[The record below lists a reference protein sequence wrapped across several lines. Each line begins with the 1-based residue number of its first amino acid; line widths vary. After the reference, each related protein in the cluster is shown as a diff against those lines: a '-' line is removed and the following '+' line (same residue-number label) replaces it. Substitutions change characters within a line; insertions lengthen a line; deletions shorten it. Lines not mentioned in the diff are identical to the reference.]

1 MPTQTFEP
9 DPAAEPDPA
18 TVAPVVAGR
27 GSSPARTA
35 RRRTVVGMLVVFAVS
50 LLVYWV
56 SPVRF
61 ESDSFWVTNTA
72 RSLVKEHNADLDEY
86 STLVHWNRG
95 FQTERRD
102 GHVYYSV
109 PLGTSLF
116 AVPVIAFASVVDP
129 DLDRHLAKGWNGP
142 WDGITASLIAAATV
156 AVVFAIARRRST
168 RLWVAYLTAFVFA
181 FGTQSWG
188 IASRT
193 VWMQAPSMLC
203 LALALLFAVRAA
215 ESPRWF
221 APLGAV
227 LALAYFVRPTNAV
240 PLVVFGVW
248 VLVKHRAHVT
258 RYVVGAAAVAAVFV
272 TANLLLYGQLL
283 QPYFRASRLSLT
295 PTVAQALL
303 ANLVSPSRGIFVFVP
318 VSILVVLG
326 FRMRMKAGELT
337 SLDVVVA
344 VTIAGYW
351 IGVSCFPDWTGGWSY
366 GPRFLA
372 DVVPLMMWF
381 LPPIFEGLA
390 RSRNALLIGLTALV
404 IVLSVG
410 IQARGAFVQRTATWN
425 WEPRF
430 LDPARVWDWSD
441 PQFLA

>member
-1 MPTQTFEP
+1 VTTQTFEP
-9 DPAAEPDPA
+9 ASAASASVAAEP
-18 TVAPVVAGR
+18 APSCAA
-27 GSSPARTA
+27 SSAAQA
-35 RRRTVVGMLVVFAVS
+35 RRRTVVGMLVVFVVS

-72 RSLVKEHNADLDEY
+72 RSLVKDGNADLDEY

-109 PLGTSLF
+109 PLGTSLA
-116 AVPVIAFASVVDP
+116 AVPVIAFAAVVDP
-129 DLDRHLAKGWNGP
+129 DLDRHLAKGTNGP
-142 WDGITASLIAAATV
+142 WDGITAALLAAATV
-156 AVVFAIARRRST
+156 AVVFAIARRRT
-168 RLWVAYLTAFVFA
+168 NRLWVAYLTAFVFA
-181 FGTQSWG
+181 FGTQAWG

-203 LALALLFAVRAA
+203 LSLALLFALRA
-215 ESPRWF
+215 SRSRRWF

-258 RYVVGAAAVAAVFV
+258 RYVLGAAAVTAAFV
-272 TANLLLYGQLL
+272 TANLVLYGELL

-337 SLDVVVA
+337 SLDVAVA
-344 VTIAGYW
+344 VTIAVYW

-366 GPRFLA
+366 GPRFLL

-381 LPPIFEGLA
+381 LPPIFDALA
-390 RSRNALLIGLTALV
+390 RSRNALLTGLTVLL

-410 IQARGAFVQRTATWN
+410 IQARGAFVERTATWN